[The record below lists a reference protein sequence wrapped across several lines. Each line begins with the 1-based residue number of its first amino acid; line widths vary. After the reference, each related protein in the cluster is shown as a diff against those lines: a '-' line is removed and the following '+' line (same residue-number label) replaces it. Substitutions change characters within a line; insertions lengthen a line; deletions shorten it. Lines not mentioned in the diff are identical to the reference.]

1 MSPHV
6 MPVLGQGLWEAK
18 TWRLRA
24 VSKGGWNGESISDTG
39 NPLAK
44 DPEVGRTP
52 LTSRDSSLC
61 TFFFFLFLFFFGCP
75 PGDWSGR
82 AGVRL

>member
-6 MPVLGQGLWEAK
+6 MPVLGKGLWEAK

-44 DPEVGRTP
+44 DPEVGR
-52 LTSRDSSLC
+52 SEVAR
-61 TFFFFLFLFFFGCP
+61 
-75 PGDWSGR
+75 GR
-82 AGVRL
+82 GRKALRSES